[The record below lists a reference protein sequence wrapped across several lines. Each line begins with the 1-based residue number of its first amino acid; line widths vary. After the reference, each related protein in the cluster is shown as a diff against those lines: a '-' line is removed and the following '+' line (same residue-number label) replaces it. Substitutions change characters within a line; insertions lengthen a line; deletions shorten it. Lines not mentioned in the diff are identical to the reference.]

1 MGFEFAIGGWCVRY
15 GGIGGQ
21 CEKVRRGCGFSSLIK
36 QSNKEKFALYCPSP
50 HQDFVLIEA
59 VMTSG
64 K

>member
-1 MGFEFAIGGWCVRY
+1 VRY

-21 CEKVRRGCGFSSLIK
+21 CEMVRRGCGFSSLIK
-36 QSNKEKFALYCPSP
+36 QSTKEKFALYCPSP